1 MMSIRG
7 LSREIEQTVSAAS
20 VRSFLE
26 LTKLDHLIF
35 KFDVYRFVFGMSTKK
50 VEDFASHTSCRL
62 GRWYYEGE
70 GRKMF
75 ISYPEFQSI
84 ERPHEAVHSEAKRAI
99 EATVRE
105 NVSETLMAM
114 DRMES
119 ESLKV
124 ISALDALARKAETEV
139 STAKV

>member
-1 MMSIRG
+1 
-7 LSREIEQTVSAAS
+7 
-20 VRSFLE
+20 
-26 LTKLDHLIF
+26 
-35 KFDVYRFVFGMSTKK
+35 
-50 VEDFASHTSCRL
+50 
-62 GRWYYEGE
+62 
-70 GRKMF
+70 MF
-75 ISYPEFQSI
+75 ISSPEYESI
-84 ERPHEAVHSEAKRAI
+84 DRPHEEIHAETRRAI